1 MKIIWPEQASCG
13 FIYGIV
19 FGKMPPCPVVNAV
32 SKRFSSALFPLPLSF
47 MSGADLILENIA
59 AFIHLED
66 QEKELFTS
74 LLKPVMVPR
83 KKILLQTGDI
93 CRYSTFVTQ
102 GCLRGFTYD
111 RNGME
116 HVLSFAPKGWW
127 IADMYSLI
135 SQKPGILNIEA
146 LADTE
151 VLRLSKTDQERIY
164 REIPKFER
172 FFRIIIEKSLVASQ
186 ERVLDNLS
194 LTAEERYTKFC
205 DKYPSLIE
213 HVPLKQVASYIGV
226 TPEFFSKM
234 RKNLLKKK

>member
-1 MKIIWPEQASCG
+1 
-13 FIYGIV
+13 
-19 FGKMPPCPVVNAV
+19 
-32 SKRFSSALFPLPLSF
+32 

-59 AFIHLED
+59 AFIQLEER
-66 QEKELFTS
+66 EKELFTS
-74 LLKPVMVPR
+74 LLKPEIVPR
-83 KKILLQTGDI
+83 RKVLLQTGDI

-111 RNGME
+111 KNGME
-116 HVLSFAPKGWW
+116 HVLNFAPKGWW

-146 LADTE
+146 LVDTQ
-151 VLRLSKTDQERIY
+151 VLRLSKSNQERIY

-234 RKNLLKKK
+234 RNNLLKKK